1 MMMMMMM
8 TMVMLQAAGSWD
20 TDTRRSGGSSGPS
33 RDTSVREGLVR
44 CGGND
49 QEAAKGRL
57 EVSTEFCGTQY
68 LEKGAYLRSLLDE
81 GTFTFNDSVSKRK
94 YNTLSMQRMCW
105 KPLPLNLVKITAKC
119 R

>member
-1 MMMMMMM
+1 MMMMM
-8 TMVMLQAAGSWD
+8 TMVMMMIMMMVMMLQAAGSWD

-57 EVSTEFCGTQY
+57 EVSTEFCRT
-68 LEKGAYLRSLLDE
+68 
-81 GTFTFNDSVSKRK
+81 
-94 YNTLSMQRMCW
+94 
-105 KPLPLNLVKITAKC
+105 
-119 R
+119 